1 MFWSSSTK
9 AQWESSSF
17 CLWHRVYSY
26 TQLFDFYFLVY
37 FSIDGGYNL
46 ILGGDSTLLR
56 DVDTIEEL
64 TQILLADVGSTL
76 DLSGGEGDESNVVTT
91 ELDLILDVGGTDVL
105 DTLGDDDLTDALL
118 SEEVTDLDG
127 VAVKGDV
134 DGEMRVDESHLVE
147 EAAGD
152 TDDHV
157 VDVRADGTDAGELGT
172 LGEPKV
178 NADLLADLLQVH
190 VDVLEVAGEFTA
202 GSLDGDATS
211 LDLDID

>member
-1 MFWSSSTK
+1 MPVFIPWK
-9 AQWESSSF
+9 KCCF
-17 CLWHRVYSY
+17 
-26 TQLFDFYFLVY
+26 FYFWFIFY
-37 FSIDGGYNL
+37 RRGDNL

-64 TQILLADVGSTL
+64 TQILLADVGGTL
-76 DLSGGEGDESNVVTT
+76 DLSGGEGDEGNVVTT

-105 DTLGDDDLTDALL
+105 DTLGDDDLADALL

-127 VAVKGDV
+127 VAAKGDV

-147 EAAGD
+147 EAAGH

-157 VDVRADGTDAGELGT
+157 VDVRADSTDACELGT

-190 VDVLEVAGEFTA
+190 VDVLEVAGELTT
-202 GSLDGDATS
+202 GSLDGDATG